1 MCARYDGIVLVTQ
14 SYDTL
19 PKELQCLKAPLL
31 DYSSVD
37 CGLGDEVV
45 LLKVPGLPGNRL
57 VFASTGPVNRDYDD
71 VRRFSDAAVNGIKRA
86 MKAGM
91 QRPLL
96 VCPRHS
102 SYDRST
108 LVAALG
114 ALHAL
119 YMPLEVREAS
129 VKPSQYKVCVLGLW
143 VDQEAQGKELV
154 DLASA
159 LESGRLACRDIGGSD
174 PERMAAPRVAEYIQA
189 LFKDSPVQVDVVS
202 DLKVLEKEYPCLA
215 AVNRCANAVPRHQ
228 ARVIK
233 LQYCGEGPV
242 QHTLMLVGKGIT
254 YDTGGAD
261 IKAGGFMA
269 GMHRDKC
276 GAAAVAG
283 FFQVLAKLKP
293 KHLKV
298 VGAMAMVRNSVGSD
312 CYVADELVVSRAGR
326 RVRVGN
332 TDAEGRMVMV
342 DLLCEM
348 KEKAVCEVSPQL
360 FTIATL
366 TGHAI
371 RAMGPNYSIIMD
383 NGAAQRSGTARQWQK
398 DSTMFEARL
407 VQGSILKK
415 VLEALKDLITEACW
429 DVSSSGIS
437 LQSMDSSHV
446 SLVQLTLRSDG
457 FDSYRCDRNLAMGVN
472 LSSMSKIL
480 KCAGNEDIITLR
492 AEDNADTLALVFETL
507 NQEKVS
513 DYEMKLMDLD
523 VEQLGIPEQEYSC
536 VVKMPSGEFA
546 RICRDLSQIGDAVMI
561 SCAKDGVKFSATGEL
576 GTGNVKLS
584 QTSNVDKEEEAVSIE
599 MNEPVQLIFALNYLN
614 FFTKATPLSKT
625 VILSMSADIPLVVEY
640 KIADM
645 GHVKY
650 YLAPKIDEEAS

>member
-1 MCARYDGIVLVTQ
+1 ALCVFSPSYDGVVLVTQ

-19 PKELQCLKAPLL
+19 PKELECLKAPLQ

-37 CGLGDEVV
+37 CGLGDKVVV
-45 LLKVPGLPGNRL
+45 LMVPGLPGKRL

-108 LVAALG
+108 MVAALG

-119 YMPLEVREAS
+119 YMPLEVREVS

-154 DLASA
+154 DLVSA

-174 PERMAAPRVAEYIQA
+174 PERMAAPRVAEYVQA
-189 LFKDSPVQVDVVS
+189 LFKESPVQVDVVS

-233 LQYCGEGPV
+233 LQYCGEGPI

-261 IKAGGFMA
+261 IKAGGIMA

-298 VGAMAMVRNSVGSD
+298 VGGMAMVRNSVGSD

-348 KEKAVCEVSPQL
+348 KEKAVHEVSPQL

-371 RAMGPNYSIIMD
+371 RAMGPNYSVSTEPYTHTVSVLYHTQALYIIKGETIRRED
-383 NGAAQRSGTARQWQK
+383 YDFHKGKSEYEEILQSNNLPSSATPRGHQTPAAFLIMASGLDKHGVDSGTPLPYSHIDIA
-398 DSTMFEARL
+398 
-407 VQGSILKK
+407 G
-415 VLEALKDLITEACW
+415 
-429 DVSSSGIS
+429 SSGPFPGVPTGAPI
-437 LQSMDSSHV
+437 
-446 SLVQLTLRSDG
+446 
-457 FDSYRCDRNLAMGVN
+457 LAMATN
-472 LSSMSKIL
+472 YIL
-480 KCAGNEDIITLR
+480 PSAYQPNDALPR
-492 AEDNADTLALVFETL
+492 A
-507 NQEKVS
+507 
-513 DYEMKLMDLD
+513 
-523 VEQLGIPEQEYSC
+523 
-536 VVKMPSGEFA
+536 
-546 RICRDLSQIGDAVMI
+546 
-561 SCAKDGVKFSATGEL
+561 
-576 GTGNVKLS
+576 
-584 QTSNVDKEEEAVSIE
+584 
-599 MNEPVQLIFALNYLN
+599 
-614 FFTKATPLSKT
+614 
-625 VILSMSADIPLVVEY
+625 
-640 KIADM
+640 
-645 GHVKY
+645 
-650 YLAPKIDEEAS
+650 

>member
-1 MCARYDGIVLVTQ
+1 TFSTTVHNLTVCVLSSYDGIVLVTQ

-45 LLKVPGLPGNRL
+45 VLKVPGLPGNRL

-371 RAMGPNYSIIMD
+371 RAMGPNYSVRTGPYTHTVLGD
-383 NGAAQRSGTARQWQK
+383 L
-398 DSTMFEARL
+398 FE
-407 VQGSILKK
+407 
-415 VLEALKDLITEACW
+415 
-429 DVSSSGIS
+429 VSSIRREDYDFHKGKSEYEEI
-437 LQSMDSSHV
+437 LQSNNLPSSATPRGHQTPAAFLIMASGLDKYGVDSGNPLPYSHIDIAGSSGPFPGV
-446 SLVQLTLRSDG
+446 PTGAPV
-457 FDSYRCDRNLAMGVN
+457 LAMATN
-472 LSSMSKIL
+472 YIL
-480 KCAGNEDIITLR
+480 
-492 AEDNADTLALVFETL
+492 
-507 NQEKVS
+507 
-513 DYEMKLMDLD
+513 
-523 VEQLGIPEQEYSC
+523 
-536 VVKMPSGEFA
+536 PSA
-546 RICRDLSQIGDAVMI
+546 
-561 SCAKDGVKFSATGEL
+561 
-576 GTGNVKLS
+576 
-584 QTSNVDKEEEAVSIE
+584 
-599 MNEPVQLIFALNYLN
+599 
-614 FFTKATPLSKT
+614 
-625 VILSMSADIPLVVEY
+625 
-640 KIADM
+640 
-645 GHVKY
+645 
-650 YLAPKIDEEAS
+650 